1 MRINWNELDAVKISE
16 PHMKVLFQIMDTE
29 DAKQLFAHME
39 KYAMLPEEVQCALGY
54 MRCLLESGMG
64 GFYSAYD
71 KYSVDMLRYT
81 FGHVPFMRL
90 PIRFIGWG
98 GEHNEIGPAYE
109 IDGRCQISK
118 NSKLFYTDDDIQES
132 ADEAGELARYIVQAS
147 SGIVDV
153 RAEQLDQLRTM
164 NSDMKGP
171 YWCVTFR
178 LDNAAFKQI
187 AVNGKTVKPEEG
199 KAHFIL
205 PKAGE
210 FDCMIGE
217 IVNGDPDNVFILA
230 KHNYCMK

>member
-71 KYSVDMLRYT
+71 KYSIDMLRYT

-90 PIRFIGWG
+90 PLRFIGWG

-109 IDGRCQISK
+109 IDGRCQISE
-118 NSKLFYTDDDIQES
+118 NSKIFYTDDDIQGS
-132 ADEAGELARYIVQAS
+132 ADEAEELARYIAQAS

-153 RAEQLDQLRTM
+153 RTEQLEQLSARRVACHEQRYNRRNGRILSAYRAT
-164 NSDMKGP
+164 
-171 YWCVTFR
+171 
-178 LDNAAFKQI
+178 AASRP
-187 AVNGKTVKPEEG
+187 AASAPES
-199 KAHFIL
+199 I
-205 PKAGE
+205 PC
-210 FDCMIGE
+210 DR
-217 IVNGDPDNVFILA
+217 GDSA
-230 KHNYCMK
+230 W